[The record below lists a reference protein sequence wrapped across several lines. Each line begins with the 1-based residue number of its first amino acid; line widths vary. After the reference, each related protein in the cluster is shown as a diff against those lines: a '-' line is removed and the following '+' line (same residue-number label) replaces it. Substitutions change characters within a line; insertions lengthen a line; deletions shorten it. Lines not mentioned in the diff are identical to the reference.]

1 MHTLFESN
9 AVEDFEVTIRSVLP
23 QLFSLDNVLR
33 NCTDLNRIK
42 EACNKETDL
51 FIAEFNSNV
60 FLYFLLLLPLLAL
73 ALPSVVQAYEASTT
87 AMAEFDVSTEAS
99 SEPKTIDFFAN
110 TFANT
115 GIPR

>member
-1 MHTLFESN
+1 MI
-9 AVEDFEVTIRSVLP
+9 VI
-23 QLFSLDNVLR
+23 
-33 NCTDLNRIK
+33 
-42 EACNKETDL
+42 
-51 FIAEFNSNV
+51 
-60 FLYFLLLLPLLAL
+60 LLPAFGDLDPHAGEVK
-73 ALPSVVQAYEASTT
+73 VVCPRHPVEVAGLKGFDMEASDRAEASTT